1 MVVRR
6 TTFVLRTTIVLVTS
20 DRPRAIR
27 GNLRSREA
35 RGVVYTNTTLPPLS
49 DLYLA
54 IFNASCHQDA
64 RRPQDVRRPKNVRR
78 PEMIRHTTKAVPGTT
93 AVVRT

>member
-1 MVVRR
+1 MV
-6 TTFVLRTTIVLVTS
+6 FKKL
-20 DRPRAIR
+20 
-27 GNLRSREA
+27 
-35 RGVVYTNTTLPPLS
+35 RGVVYTNKSSLPLS

-54 IFNASCHQDA
+54 NFNASCHQDA

-93 AVVRT
+93 AIVRT